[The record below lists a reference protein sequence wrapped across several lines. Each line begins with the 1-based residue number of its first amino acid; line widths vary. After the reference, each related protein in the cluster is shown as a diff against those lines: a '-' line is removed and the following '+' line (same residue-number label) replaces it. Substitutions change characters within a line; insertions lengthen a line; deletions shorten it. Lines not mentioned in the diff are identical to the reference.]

1 MGKAGHIPE
10 GGDAAFVFAGIKP
23 SLKADLQVMLLS
35 FLMEVGRLL
44 PLVSSSGNRTTY
56 TSLSGYEAVSAG
68 QTTLGM
74 SEMFVH
80 PSPS

>member
-1 MGKAGHIPE
+1 MYMGKAGHIPE

-44 PLVSSSGNRTTY
+44 PLVSS
-56 TSLSGYEAVSAG
+56 
-68 QTTLGM
+68 
-74 SEMFVH
+74 
-80 PSPS
+80 